1 MGKMGMQSYE
11 VSALKTLKG
20 SKVRL
25 ATKVQEELLK
35 FGVRIDIQTIL
46 NPNIVDIFC
55 YIIRTKRVK

>member
-1 MGKMGMQSYE
+1 MGMQSYE

-35 FGVRIDIQTIL
+35 FGVRIDI
-46 NPNIVDIFC
+46 
-55 YIIRTKRVK
+55 

>member
-25 ATKVQEELLK
+25 ATKV
-35 FGVRIDIQTIL
+35 
-46 NPNIVDIFC
+46 
-55 YIIRTKRVK
+55 